1 VPPVSLAEP
10 IRPFTDETQYFR
22 IKDITFVDGDRDN
35 RVDGI
40 GLVTGLSA
48 TGGRA
53 AQTRIMAQNFLL
65 RKGVSVQTPETRS
78 MSAVLVNGA
87 IPPYGRQGE
96 KFQVS
101 VSVMDDA
108 TSLRGGTL
116 TRTPLRGLD
125 GQIYAFAEGQ
135 VLGGGVAAGG
145 QAANVQRDH
154 PTVGVCTAIIE
165 REICADQMTC
175 QNALRLVLRN
185 KDYSTAVSIANA
197 LNDIFP
203 GSSRAVDSGAVAL
216 VVPYVYHG
224 KLPELIATIG
234 SLAVRVDPPARVV
247 INQKTGTIIMG
258 QHVRLSPVVFAKGS
272 LVIATA
278 ESPVASQP
286 LPFSKGETVVLPRSD
301 VDVRETGGPYSSL
314 GGGATVGELGRAL
327 NELGFTPNMMIEMFS
342 SLQRI
347 GALQAELI
355 IE

>member
-1 VPPVSLAEP
+1 
-10 IRPFTDETQYFR
+10 
-22 IKDITFVDGDRDN
+22 
-35 RVDGI
+35 
-40 GLVTGLSA
+40 
-48 TGGRA
+48 
-53 AQTRIMAQNFLL
+53 
-65 RKGVSVQTPETRS
+65 
-78 MSAVLVNGA
+78 
-87 IPPYGRQGE
+87 
-96 KFQVS
+96 
-101 VSVMDDA
+101 MDDA